1 MNTTLENATDG
12 RTVGPEP
19 RPAVTAELLRLEDVC
34 VLLRTTKRS
43 VYRLC
48 DAGKMP
54 FGLKL
59 NGMRRWRRAEL
70 MDWLAAGCPPV
81 RSAKGAVR

>member
-1 MNTTLENATDG
+1 MSTTVDIADG
-12 RTVGPEP
+12 RAVGSGTQP
-19 RPAVTAELLRLEDVC
+19 VVSAELLRIEDVC
-34 VLLRTTKRS
+34 ALLRTTKRS
-43 VYRLC
+43 VYRLA

-70 MDWLAAGCPPV
+70 MDWLAASCPPV
-81 RSAKGAVR
+81 RSAKGASR

>member
-1 MNTTLENATDG
+1 MDTTLTNATDG
-12 RTVGPEP
+12 RAVGSGTQP
-19 RPAVTAELLRLEDVC
+19 VVSAELLRIEDVC
-34 VLLRTTKRS
+34 ALLRTTKRS
-43 VYRLC
+43 VYRLA

-59 NGMRRWRRAEL
+59 NGMRRWRKAEL

-81 RSAKGAVR
+81 REAKGAAR

>member
-1 MNTTLENATDG
+1 MSTTPTNATDG
-12 RTVGPEP
+12 RPVGPGTQP
-19 RPAVTAELLRLEDVC
+19 VVTAELLRAEDVC
-34 VLLRTTKRS
+34 ALLRMTKRS
-43 VYRLC
+43 VYRLA
-48 DAGKMP
+48 DSGKMP

-81 RSAKGAVR
+81 QAVKH